1 MARKKA
7 ARRRRPRF
15 KGLNVPQAIIGYAGA
30 SIWSEALLGVTP
42 IQFFMSP
49 GGTSSE
55 EITLKE
61 LLDSFMGG
69 TGGVFA
75 NTADAMG
82 IKQNALAMIQSKARA
97 NWIDAG
103 LKSLGLGVG
112 STVVLKLTK
121 KPRAFLNRTVRN
133 FGLGDVVKF

>member
-1 MARKKA
+1 MAKKA
-7 ARRRRPRF
+7 KRSRRRKF
-15 KGLNVPQAIIGYAGA
+15 TGINVPQAIIGYAGA

-49 GGTSSE
+49 SGTAQN

-69 TGGVFA
+69 AGGVGPA
-75 NTADAMG
+75 TATSLGVAQNAMG
-82 IKQNALAMIQSKARA
+82 MIQSNARS
-97 NWIDAG
+97 NWINAG
-103 LKSLGLGVG
+103 LMSLGLGAG

-133 FGLGDVVKF
+133 FGLGDLVRF

>member
-1 MARKKA
+1 MAPRKKA

-49 GGTSSE
+49 SGTHTN

-69 TGGVFA
+69 AGGVA
-75 NTADAMG
+75 SNWQGTET
-82 IKQNALAMIQSKARA
+82 NALQIIQSNASRG
-97 NWIDAG
+97 WIDATI
-103 LKSLGLGVG
+103 KSVGLGAG

-133 FGLGDVVKF
+133 FGLGDVLKF